1 MESEIGSLHEKALVE
16 RICRLIDLDWE
27 KVVVHYA
34 YRETN

>member
-1 MESEIGSLHEKALVE
+1 MESEIGSLHEKALIE
-16 RICRLIDLDWE
+16 RICQLIDLDWE